1 MSVRAI
7 ASVAMR
13 NPASTLCFDLYGA
26 IPPASPVILSV
37 PHAGRDYPSALIDA
51 LGVPFDQLLPLED
64 RYVDRVAMLAR
75 RSEALF
81 VARRPRAWVD
91 LNRGEHE
98 RDPAVDLGADAKAQP
113 GGSSKLRGG
122 LGLVPRR
129 ASGTTALW
137 RRRFSAAEIDARI
150 MEDHRPY
157 HAALSAALQSAR
169 DMFGR
174 AILLDIHSMPS
185 IEARDPARLVIG
197 DRFGRS
203 ASAPTVALVESVV
216 RSHGVRFGLNSP
228 YAGGHILDTHGRP
241 DRGID
246 AIQIEIDRALYL
258 DAALDQPG
266 AGLVATAALVRSIV
280 AALTDEIAMLPQA
293 AE

>member
-1 MSVRAI
+1 MDPERCPSFDRYG
-7 ASVAMR
+7 
-13 NPASTLCFDLYGA
+13 PAD
-26 IPPASPVILSV
+26 PASPVILSV
-37 PHAGRDYPSALIDA
+37 PHAGRDYPPALIDA

-64 RYVDRVAMLAR
+64 RHVDRVALLAR
-75 RSEALF
+75 RDETLF
-81 VARRPRAWVD
+81 VARRPRAWID

-98 RDPAVDLGADAKAQP
+98 RDPAVDLGADPKAQP

-129 ASGTTALW
+129 ASGTTTLW
-137 RRRFSAAEIDARI
+137 RRRFSAAEVDARI
-150 MEDHRPY
+150 AGDHRPY
-157 HAALSAALQSAR
+157 HAALSAALRSAR
-169 DMFGR
+169 HRFGR
-174 AILLDIHSMPS
+174 AVLLDIHSMPP
-185 IEARDPARLVIG
+185 IDGPDPAQLVIG

-203 ASAPTVALVESVV
+203 ASALTVALVESVV

-241 DRGID
+241 DGRID
-246 AIQIEIDRALYL
+246 AIQIEVDRALYL

-266 AGLVATAALVRSIV
+266 AGLVASAALLRSIV
-280 AALTDEIAMLPQA
+280 TALTEEIVSLPLA

>member
-1 MSVRAI
+1 M
-7 ASVAMR
+7 
-13 NPASTLCFDLYGA
+13 
-26 IPPASPVILSV
+26 ILSV
-37 PHAGRDYPSALIDA
+37 PHAGRDYPPALIDA
-51 LGVPFDQLLPLED
+51 LGVPFEQLLPLED
-64 RYVDRVAMLAR
+64 RHVDRVALLAR
-75 RSEALF
+75 RDETLF
-81 VARRPRAWVD
+81 VASRPRAWID

-98 RDPAVDLGADAKAQP
+98 RDPAIDLGADPKAQP

-150 MEDHRPY
+150 ARDHRPY
-157 HAALSAALQSAR
+157 HATLSSALRSAR
-169 DMFGR
+169 ERFGR
-174 AILLDIHSMPS
+174 AVLLDIHSMPP
-185 IEARDPARLVIG
+185 IDEPDPARLVIG

-241 DRGID
+241 DRRID

-258 DAALDQPG
+258 DAALDRPG
-266 AGLVATAALVRSIV
+266 AGLVATAALLRSIV
-280 AALTDEIAMLPQA
+280 AALTDDIVSLPLA